1 MMFESIDA
9 ILSAVNNSKLTMGLL
24 MILLNIGSKYV
35 DLGFS
40 KTQEQLLKT
49 GISREILIFA
59 ISFTA
64 TRDIMVSLII
74 TAAFFVLAEI
84 IFHEESKYCIMP
96 DHMKRVMSIIDTNQ
110 DGIISA
116 KEEEKAI
123 QLLKKAEKQ
132 RNKQIQGSFISH
144 LATTSTF
151 I

>member
-1 MMFESIDA
+1 MFESIDA